1 MFGSI
6 LGSGREYLAVLGR
19 VSVLYLLLA
28 IFVYYFSV
36 LIYALRWKLVLRGM
50 GKDVPFPELVKSI
63 LASIFMNNIT
73 PMSRSGGEVLRIAW
87 ISRRGKVP
95 VGLSTMSVVYERILE
110 TIPVF
115 VLFLV
120 GMLYFSSMPGFL
132 FVLGVIGIAL
142 VWIRWEDFVRIS
154 LRVFKASVSDEE
166 MERIVSLRRCHN
178 ITLWGILLSSA
189 IWILDVVR
197 LKLITLAFGLHLS
210 LSILVVVSIAN
221 LILGLVAL
229 TPGGV
234 GIIEGGLVGTLTHF
248 GLPLAMAVSVTLLER
263 FVSYVLSTVV
273 GFVVLVTSGGREVWR
288 ALKSP

>member
-1 MFGSI
+1 MPGSV
-6 LGSGREYLAVLGR
+6 LGDGHEYLTLLGR

-36 LIYALRWKLVLRGM
+36 LIYAFRWKLILGGI
-50 GKDVPFPELVKSI
+50 GKDVPFLELVKSI
-63 LASIFMNNIT
+63 LASIFMNNVT

-87 ISRRGKVP
+87 ISRKGKIP
-95 VGLSTMSVVYERILE
+95 VGLSAMSVVYERILE

-120 GMLYFSSMPGFL
+120 GMLYFSSIPGLL
-132 FVLGVIGIAL
+132 FVLGVLGIAL

-154 LRVFKASVSDEE
+154 LRVFRTSVSYEE
-166 MERIVSLRRCHN
+166 MERIVSLKRCHN
-178 ITLWGILLSSA
+178 VTLGGILLSSA
-189 IWILDVVR
+189 IWILDVLR

-210 LSILVVVSIAN
+210 ISILVVVSIAN
-221 LILGLVAL
+221 LLLGLVAL

-234 GIIEGGLVGTLTHF
+234 GIIEGGLVGTLAYF

-273 GFVVLVTSGGREVWR
+273 GFFVLVTSGGREIWR